1 MAAWVA
7 PALSAVG
14 MGVSMFGG
22 ASSQSKA
29 NKNAKKQVKI
39 QHEANMELH
48 DWNWDEDD
56 GQMWRKYAFDQETV
70 ELQRTNYDTQLALTE
85 QSAMDQWSYGMT
97 IRDFNYNEKVKV
109 RDQQAKQA
117 NQQLGFN
124 EKAFSRGL
132 AQQENWLKEQQL
144 ALDFQ
149 NIELDT
155 GWINSAEAYN
165 LNQAGLDSNQ
175 RGARA
180 SNQLQIQ
187 STTVEGLKA
196 EGSARAS
203 GQSGRSG
210 AKSVQAAIAE
220 NGAKQ
225 AMIAE
230 QTTQVGDQYA
240 LSTQENVNQ
249 LNVAYKELFM
259 QKQQL
264 NASRNSL
271 IKSDRFA
278 KEELDQQFQ
287 QANANALNKIMLN
300 PTLAPDLPTPPD
312 LDDYKAIF
320 QDPFKPEEP
329 PEPVKGVAMTGSV
342 MGSALNAGASYIP
355 EIASGI
361 AGLTIPTPTPKVGG

>member
-1 MAAWVA
+1 MAAWLV
-7 PALSAVG
+7 PAMTAVG
-14 MGVSMFGG
+14 MGVSMFG
-22 ASSQSKA
+22 AAQSTSQS
-29 NKNAKKQVKI
+29 NSNAKKQVKL
-39 QHEANMELH
+39 QHEVDMAMY

-70 ELQRTNYDTQLALTE
+70 GLQRKNYDTQLALTE
-85 QSAMDQWSYGMT
+85 QTAMDQWSYGMT
-97 IRDFNYNEKVKV
+97 IRDFNHNEKVKV
-109 RDQQAKQA
+109 RDQQVKQA
-117 NQQLGFN
+117 SQQVGFN

-132 AQQENWLKEQQL
+132 EQQDNWLQEQQL

-149 NIELDT
+149 NIELDN
-155 GWINSAEAYN
+155 GWINSAEGYN
-165 LNQAGLDSNQ
+165 LNQAGLDSKQ

-180 SNQLQIQ
+180 MNQLQIQ
-187 STTVEGLKA
+187 ATTVEGLKA

-240 LSTQENVNQ
+240 LSTQQNVNQ

-264 NASRNSL
+264 SASRNSL
-271 IKSDRFA
+271 FKRDRFA
-278 KEELDQQFQ
+278 REELSQQFKE
-287 QANANALNKIMLN
+287 ANANALNKIMLN
-300 PTLAPDLPTPPD
+300 PTLAPDLPIPPD

-320 QDPFKPEEP
+320 QDPFKPEAP
-329 PEPVKGVAMTGSV
+329 PEPVKGVANTQSV
-342 MGSALNAGASYIP
+342 MGSVLSTAGQHLPSLASQ
-355 EIASGI
+355 IAP
-361 AGLTIPTPTPKVGG
+361 LLVPK

>member
-7 PALSAVG
+7 PVLGAVG
-14 MGVSMFGG
+14 MGLSMFGS
-22 ASSQSKA
+22 AKSTSQS
-29 NKNAKKQVKI
+29 NRNAEKQV
-39 QHEANMELH
+39 ELQYKVDKENY
-48 DWNWDEDD
+48 DWNWNEDD
-56 GQMWRKYAFDQETV
+56 GQMWRKYAFDQETI
-70 ELQRTNYDTQLALTE
+70 ELQRSNYDTQLALTE
-85 QSAMDQWSYGMT
+85 QTAMDQWSYGMT
-97 IRDFNYNEKVKV
+97 IRDFDHNEKVKV
-109 RDQQAKQA
+109 RDQQIKQA
-117 NQQLGFN
+117 NQQVGFN

-132 AQQENWLKEQQL
+132 AQQENWLQEQQL

-149 NIELDT
+149 NIGLDN
-155 GWINSAEAYN
+155 GWINSAESYN
-165 LNQAGLDSNQ
+165 LNQAGLDSKQ

-180 SNQLQIQ
+180 MNQLQIQ
-187 STTVEGLKA
+187 ATTVEGLKA

-240 LSTQENVNQ
+240 LSTQQNVNQ

-271 IKSDRFA
+271 SKQDMFA
-278 KEELDQQFQ
+278 REELNQQFQ
-287 QANANALNKIMLN
+287 QANADALNKIMLN
-300 PTLAPDLPTPPD
+300 PTLAPDLPVPPD

-320 QDPFKPEEP
+320 QDPFKPEAP
-329 PEPVKGVAMTGSV
+329 PEPVKGVANTQSV
-342 MGSALNAGASYIP
+342 MGSVLGAAGAAIP
-355 EIASGI
+355 DL
-361 AGLTIPTPTPKVGG
+361 AGAVAPLFVPKPPGPGR